1 MVSYSVETN
10 YNKLLRNGFMKSLII
25 ISETGNYIMANKE
38 VTGASSCSFNSV
50 VLQTFNNNVV
60 MFRLKEVH
68 GEVDVVLSWLPD
80 WWNRQ
85 NR

>member
-1 MVSYSVETN
+1 MVSSSVETN

-25 ISETGNYIMANKE
+25 ISETGNYIMASKE
-38 VTGASSCSFNSV
+38 VTGASLCSFNSH
-50 VLQTFNNNVV
+50 LQTFNSNVL
-60 MFRLKEVH
+60 MFRLKEDH
-68 GEVDVVLSWLPD
+68 GGVDVVLSWLPD